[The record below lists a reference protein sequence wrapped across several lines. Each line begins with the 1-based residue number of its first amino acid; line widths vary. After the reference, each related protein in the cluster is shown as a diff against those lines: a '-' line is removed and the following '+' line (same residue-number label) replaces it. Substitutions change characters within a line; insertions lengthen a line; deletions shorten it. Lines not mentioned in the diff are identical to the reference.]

1 MAISV
6 VDQGKKLLSKKKYND
21 VISVLEPHVV
31 EYRDSFAFHF
41 YLGLASFHVGDIQ
54 GAMDYFLRARQIKP
68 TDSDLLSTYAAMA
81 LRRSLTTE
89 AVEYYL
95 QALEHN
101 PNCKLAKKGLNIIRK
116 NNSPEKLGNF
126 VQSGKIKTLFPR
138 PGHEEKK
145 GRSIAVALVLGIS
158 IISFIFIVP
167 YITKT
172 RQFSGNERANLEEF
186 KLDSNERKYA
196 VDMEGSYIYVL
207 TQSQILKA
215 YSDAQTYFN
224 AHRDNAAQVEIN
236 RLLSSNASFSI
247 KQKSR
252 LLMDY
257 FEEPGFDNIQDIYS
271 YAQVKQ
277 EPLLYL
283 DCWVVWKGMPA
294 NIQTGTY
301 STAFNLLVGYDTK
314 QILEGVVPV
323 FCDFVSKIDPD
334 RPVNVLGQIIIKDG
348 TVCLKGKGIHQTQK
362 PAEND

>member
-1 MAISV
+1 MAVSI
-6 VDQGKKLLSKKKYND
+6 VDQGKKLLGKKKYNE
-21 VISVLEPHVV
+21 VISLLEPHVL

-41 YLGLASFHVGDIQ
+41 YLGLSYLYAGDIQ
-54 GAMDYFLRARQIKP
+54 SAMVYFTRAKQIKP
-68 TDSDLLSTYAAMA
+68 NDSDLLSTYAAMS
-81 LRRSLTTE
+81 LRRSLTTD

-101 PNCKLAKKGLNIIRK
+101 PNCKIAKKGLDIIRK
-116 NNSPEKLGNF
+116 NNSPEKIGNL
-126 VQSGKIKTLFPR
+126 VQSGKIKALYPR
-138 PGHEEKK
+138 PGREEKK
-145 GRSIAVALVLGIS
+145 GKIIAIALVLSIS
-158 IISFIFIVP
+158 IISLIFIVP
-167 YITKT
+167 YVINT
-172 RQFSGNERANLEEF
+172 RQFSDNDRANLDEF
-186 KLDSNERKYA
+186 KLDSNERKHA
-196 VDMEGSYIYVL
+196 VDMEGSYLYVL
-207 TQSQILKA
+207 TQSQILKS
-215 YSDAQTYFN
+215 YTDAQNYFK

-257 FEEPGFDNIQDIYS
+257 FDEPGFDNIQDVYS

-283 DCWVVWKGMPA
+283 DCWVVWKGMPT

-323 FCDFVSKIDPD
+323 FCEFVSKIDAD
-334 RPVNVLGQIIIKDG
+334 RPINVLGKITIKDG
-348 TVCLKGKGIHQTQK
+348 TVCLKGKGLHQTQK

>member
-1 MAISV
+1 M
-6 VDQGKKLLSKKKYND
+6 
-21 VISVLEPHVV
+21 
-31 EYRDSFAFHF
+31 
-41 YLGLASFHVGDIQ
+41 
-54 GAMDYFLRARQIKP
+54 
-68 TDSDLLSTYAAMA
+68 
-81 LRRSLTTE
+81 
-89 AVEYYL
+89 
-95 QALEHN
+95 
-101 PNCKLAKKGLNIIRK
+101 
-116 NNSPEKLGNF
+116 
-126 VQSGKIKTLFPR
+126 
-138 PGHEEKK
+138 
-145 GRSIAVALVLGIS
+145 
-158 IISFIFIVP
+158 
-167 YITKT
+167 
-172 RQFSGNERANLEEF
+172 
-186 KLDSNERKYA
+186 DSNERKYA